1 MRIKSETTPG
11 SHWNTYGSALAV
23 TVGAALIAFS
33 MSSPATA
40 ASSGSPDITLSGTA
54 SDFGPDAQVYDQK
67 KKKKKKKKKR
77 RGSFYSG

>member
-1 MRIKSETTPG
+1 MRTKTEAKPG
-11 SHWNTYGSALAV
+11 SHWNTYGSALV
-23 TVGAALIAFS
+23 MTLGAALVAFS
-33 MSSPATA
+33 ISSPAPA
-40 ASSGSPDITLSGTA
+40 ASSASTDVTVVGTA